1 MNTNFDN
8 NGGFDNAQTTQA
20 SNAGQGATNATASTT
35 SSTAT
40 ATSTK
45 ISNRVKTPNFERVL
59 EQLFSALVSGDRR
72 ASRDIVDAVY
82 NAGIPAETI
91 AKDIYWPLLE
101 SISTMYRKDQ
111 MTTLAHHYATRLLR
125 MLVDQAQARF
135 TQQTQRGQRIAM
147 FCGPN
152 ETEELAGQLVADLL
166 EADGYEVT
174 FAGGGVANDE
184 IRSEIGERN
193 ADTLLIFA
201 SSAKDAP
208 FIRELIDSVRSSG
221 AFNDLQIVVGGGV
234 FNRAP
239 GLAEEIGADV
249 SASSPRDLLEKL
261 VSERS
266 ARNERW
272 IKTSRRA
279 RSAA

>member
-8 NGGFDNAQTTQA
+8 NGGFDNAH
-20 SNAGQGATNATASTT
+20 ATHTMHSTNST
-35 SSTAT
+35 KSTKSSTNTKT
-40 ATSTK
+40 AK
-45 ISNRVKTPNFERVL
+45 APNFERVS

-72 ASRDIVDAVY
+72 ASREIVDAVY

-184 IRSEIGERN
+184 IRSELGERN
-193 ADTLLIFA
+193 AETLLIFA

-208 FIRELIDSVRSSG
+208 FIRELIDNVRGSG
-221 AFNDLQIVVGGGV
+221 AFDHLQIVVGGGV

-261 VSERS
+261 VSDRTT
-266 ARNERW
+266 RNERW
-272 IKTSRRA
+272 VKTTRRT

>member
-8 NGGFDNAQTTQA
+8 NGGFDNAHD
-20 SNAGQGATNATASTT
+20 SLNAHATHTMHSTNST
-35 SSTAT
+35 KSTKSSTNTKT
-40 ATSTK
+40 AK
-45 ISNRVKTPNFERVL
+45 APNFERVS

-72 ASRDIVDAVY
+72 ASREIVDAVY

-184 IRSEIGERN
+184 IRSELGERN
-193 ADTLLIFA
+193 AETLLIFA

-208 FIRELIDSVRSSG
+208 FIRELIDNVRGSG
-221 AFNDLQIVVGGGV
+221 AFDHLQIVVGGGV

-261 VSERS
+261 VSDRTT
-266 ARNERW
+266 RNERW
-272 IKTSRRA
+272 VKTTRRA